1 MTESL
6 EARDDA
12 ATRTATSDGGGVPSV
27 VPAAAASIGRFA
39 VLGPVGAGGMGQV
52 FSAYDPQLDRRVA
65 LKLLHGHGDPVE
77 RARLVREAQALA
89 RLAHPNVVAVHEVGA
104 HEGHVFVAMEFVE
117 GTTLREWMD
126 THPAAEGST
135 ERRVRAL
142 EILLDA
148 GRGIQAA
155 HAAGLVHRDV
165 KPRNI
170 LVGNDGRVRVVDFGL
185 ARSGVGDPDELATTG
200 RPDAPD
206 PLEASHDD
214 RSGSGT
220 LLAAPL
226 TQTGKVVGTPAYM
239 APEQFRR
246 GPVDPAADQF
256 AFCVTCLLYTSR
268 CV

>member
-27 VPAAAASIGRFA
+27 VPSAAASIGRFA
-39 VLGPVGAGGMGQV
+39 VLGPVRAGGMGQV

-126 THPAAEGST
+126 AHPPAEGEAWQRS
-135 ERRVRAL
+135 
-142 EILLDA
+142 
-148 GRGIQAA
+148 
-155 HAAGLVHRDV
+155 HA
-165 KPRNI
+165 PR
-170 LVGNDGRVRVVDFGL
+170 
-185 ARSGVGDPDELATTG
+185 
-200 RPDAPD
+200 
-206 PLEASHDD
+206 
-214 RSGSGT
+214 
-220 LLAAPL
+220 
-226 TQTGKVVGTPAYM
+226 
-239 APEQFRR
+239 
-246 GPVDPAADQF
+246 
-256 AFCVTCLLYTSR
+256 
-268 CV
+268 